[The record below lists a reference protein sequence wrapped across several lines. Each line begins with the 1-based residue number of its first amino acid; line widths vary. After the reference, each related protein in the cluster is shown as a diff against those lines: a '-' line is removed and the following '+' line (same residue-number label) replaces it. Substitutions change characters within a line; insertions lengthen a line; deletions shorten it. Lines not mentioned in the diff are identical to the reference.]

1 MAIWS
6 KARRAG
12 EASPPV
18 KFRKHGA
25 DVSKVTPHHTTQELR
40 NLSVVQH
47 LLRRVWST
55 FVLTFVI
62 SRATVLITH
71 ADWFPN
77 IHFQLGNTHVHH
89 LNFGIGLL
97 TIAGGYLLF
106 VRPTGRGLGMAAY
119 VYAIGLGLTFDEFGM
134 WFHLDDVYWQRASF
148 DAVVLI
154 ASLLGLLIVA
164 PSLQRFR
171 PRHWA
176 TAIGLAIAVVIFGAL
191 VLKPLWSAG

>member
-6 KARRAG
+6 RPR
-12 EASPPV
+12 PPDRPGRSV
-18 KFRKHGA
+18 KFGRGGA
-25 DVSKVTPHHTTQELR
+25 DSQQVTPHHTTHELR

-47 LLRRVWST
+47 LARRVWST
-55 FVLTFVI
+55 FILTFII
-62 SRATVLITH
+62 SRAIVLVTN
-71 ADWFPN
+71 ASWFPDL
-77 IHFQLGNTHVHH
+77 HVQLGDTHVHH

-97 TIAGGYLLF
+97 TIAGGFLLF
-106 VRPTGRGLGMAAY
+106 ARPTGRALGIVAY
-119 VYAIGLGLTFDEFGM
+119 VYAVGLGLTFDEFGM

-164 PSLQRFR
+164 PSLHRFR

-176 TAIGLAIAVVIFGAL
+176 TAVGLVAAVALFGVL

>member
-6 KARRAG
+6 KPRRARD
-12 EASPPV
+12 AARSV
-18 KFRKHGA
+18 KVGRQGA
-25 DVSKVTPHHTTQELR
+25 DSHRVNPPWTTHELR
-40 NLSVVQH
+40 NISVVQH
-47 LLRRVWST
+47 LARRVWST
-55 FVLTFVI
+55 FVITFII
-62 SRATVLITH
+62 SRATVLVTN
-71 ADWFPN
+71 AAWFPKF
-77 IHFQLGNTHVHH
+77 HVQLGDTHVHH

-106 VRPTGRGLGMAAY
+106 VRPTGRALGVAAY

-164 PSLQRFR
+164 PSLRRFR
-171 PRHWA
+171 ARHWA
-176 TAIGLAIAVVIFGAL
+176 TAIGLVVAVAIFGAL
-191 VLKPLWSAG
+191 VLKPFWGAG

>member
-1 MAIWS
+1 MAVWS
-6 KARRAG
+6 RARRAG
-12 EASPPV
+12 EPARPV
-18 KFRKHGA
+18 KLRKRGA
-25 DVSKVTPHHTTQELR
+25 DPHSVTPHLTTHDLR

-47 LLRRVWST
+47 LARRVWST
-55 FVLTFVI
+55 FVLTFVV
-62 SRATVLITH
+62 SRALVLITH
-71 ADWFPN
+71 AEWFPN
-77 IHFQLGNTHVHH
+77 IHFQLGNTHIHH

-106 VRPTGRGLGMAAY
+106 ARPTGRALGIVAY

-134 WFHLDDVYWQRASF
+134 WFHLDDIYWQRASF

-164 PSLQRFR
+164 PSLRRFR
-171 PRHWA
+171 ARHWA
-176 TAIGLAIAVVIFGAL
+176 TAIGLLLAVALFGAL